1 MTFSGNDY
9 DYKKGLLFTA
19 IYFEQFKQEVTTI
32 SYLKMWLQSFEDVV
46 ITLWHHPHVFSFRRC
61 IDILRMSF
69 ICAPY
74 IKEVWGDAEVDGKIV
89 AARQGNQLVTAF
101 HPELNDS
108 LEIHKYFL
116 GMCKK

>member
-1 MTFSGNDY
+1 
-9 DYKKGLLFTA
+9 
-19 IYFEQFKQEVTTI
+19 
-32 SYLKMWLQSFEDVV
+32 
-46 ITLWHHPHVFSFRRC
+46 
-61 IDILRMSF
+61 MSF

-101 HPELNDS
+101 HPELNES

-116 GMCKK
+116 GMCSK

>member
-19 IYFEQFKQEVTTI
+19 TYFEQFKQGVTII

-46 ITLWHHPHVFSFRRC
+46 ITLWHHPHVFLFRRC

-89 AARQGNQLVTAF
+89 AARQGNQLVIAF
-101 HPELNDS
+101 HPELSKS

-116 GMCKK
+116 DMCKK

>member
-1 MTFSGNDY
+1 MLFRSIEGNIPMTF
-9 DYKKGLLFTA
+9 
-19 IYFEQFKQEVTTI
+19 I
-32 SYLKMWLQSFEDVV
+32 
-46 ITLWHHPHVFSFRRC
+46 R
-61 IDILRMSF
+61 
-69 ICAPY
+69 APY
-74 IKEVWGDAEVDGKIV
+74 IKEVWGDAEVLAEVDGKIV